1 MKKFI
6 FICIAA
12 FLAFGTVQAQENVK
26 IGYVSVDSVML
37 SLPDYK
43 TQMKQYESY
52 AKQLENEITSKR
64 NTLQSKAQDLEANY
78 KDMLPD
84 IVQERQKELQ
94 QLDQNLQQFAQQ
106 AQQKLGRKEQELL
119 NPILVKIQQGIDEVA
134 KELGYTFI
142 VQDQVFLYSDS
153 KYDITLDVIKKLGG
167 DVNATAT
174 TNSNE

>member
-1 MKKFI
+1 MKKFV

-12 FLAFGTVQAQENVK
+12 FLAFGSLQAQESVK

-37 SLPDYK
+37 SLPEYK

-52 AKQLENEITSKR
+52 AKQLENEINSKR
-64 NTLQSKAQDLEANY
+64 TTLQAKAEDLEANY

-106 AQQKLGRKEQELL
+106 AQQKLSRKEQELL
-119 NPILVKIQQGIDEVA
+119 NPILVKIQQGIDDVA
-134 KELGYTFI
+134 KEQSYTFI
-142 VQDQVFLYSDS
+142 VQDQVFLYSDN
-153 KYDITLDVIKKLGG
+153 KYDITVDVIKKLGG

-174 TNSNE
+174 NSNE